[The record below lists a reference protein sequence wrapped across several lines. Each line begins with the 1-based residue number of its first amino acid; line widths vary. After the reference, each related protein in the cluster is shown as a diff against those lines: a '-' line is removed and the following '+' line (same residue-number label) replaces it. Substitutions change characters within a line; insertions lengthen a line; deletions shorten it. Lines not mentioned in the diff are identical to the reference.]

1 MDKVKISDAR
11 KECKL
16 CGRVYGANNIERTCL
31 CGGFLYVVGG
41 YWQRKTGGDADG
53 QADTGAVHRRLRTD
67 KRD

>member
-1 MDKVKISDAR
+1 MNKVKIADTR

-16 CGRVYGANNIERTCL
+16 CGRVYRADNAERTCL

-53 QADTGAVHRRLRTD
+53 D
-67 KRD
+67 KDNQEVVG